1 MMKYVFNFTFRTII
15 VVKKFKFLFWLFGHV
30 EKKIKIEKKKV
41 NFKIYDVTTYA
52 TALTYGI

>member
-1 MMKYVFNFTFRTII
+1 MKYVFNFTFRTII